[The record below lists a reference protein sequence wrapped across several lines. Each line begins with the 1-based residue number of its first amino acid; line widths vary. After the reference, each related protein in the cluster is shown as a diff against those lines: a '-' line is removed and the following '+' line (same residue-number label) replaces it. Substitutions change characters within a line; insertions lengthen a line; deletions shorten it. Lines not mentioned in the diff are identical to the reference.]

1 MARAIGAPMLD
12 GRAGWLA
19 SAFLVFAALLAGCS
33 PALDWREVRV
43 EGRDAFVLLP
53 CKPAA
58 HARQVRLAEGDVKLT
73 LQACQAAGMT
83 WGLASSDVTDPGRV
97 GAALHALREAFAGNL
112 GTSPGEALPLRVT
125 GATPQP
131 QSGRAAYAGRRADGQ
146 PLQAQV
152 AVFSRGTVVYQATVL
167 GERLSAEAVDTFFS
181 SLKLGGGDHGG

>member
-1 MARAIGAPMLD
+1 MACATCALTVD
-12 GRAGWLA
+12 GRAGRLA
-19 SAFLVFAALLAGCS
+19 SAFLVFAALLVGCS
-33 PALDWREVRV
+33 PALDWRDVRV

-83 WGLASSDVTDPGRV
+83 WGVASSDVTDPGRV
-97 GAALHALREAFAGNL
+97 GAALHALREASAGNL

-131 QSGRAAYAGRRADGQ
+131 QSGRAAYAGRRPDGQ

-167 GERLSAEAVDTFFS
+167 GERLSTEAVDTFFS
-181 SLKLGGGDHGG
+181 SLRLGSGDRGG

>member
-1 MARAIGAPMLD
+1 MAGAVCPTAPAVRPRSLMGMWLVL
-12 GRAGWLA
+12 LA
-19 SAFLVFAALLAGCS
+19 SLAGCS

-43 EGRDAFVLLP
+43 EDREAVLLLP

-58 HARQVRLAEGDVKLT
+58 HARQVRLGEGPVKLT

-83 WGLASSDVTDPGRV
+83 WGVASADVGDPGRV
-97 GAALHALREAFAGNL
+97 AAALEALRASSAGNL
-112 GTSPGEALPLRVT
+112 GSQPGASLPLQVA

-131 QSGRAAYAGRRADGQ
+131 GSGRAAYVGRRPDGQ

-167 GERLSAEAVDTFFS
+167 GERLSAEAAETFFG
-181 SLKLGGGDHGG
+181 SLKLGGGGRGG

>member
-1 MARAIGAPMLD
+1 MWLTF
-12 GRAGWLA
+12 LA
-19 SAFLVFAALLAGCS
+19 SLAGCS

-43 EGRDAFVLLP
+43 EDREAVLLLP

-58 HARQVRLAEGDVKLT
+58 HARQVRLGEEQVKLT

-83 WGLASSDVTDPGRV
+83 WGVASADVGDPGRV
-97 GAALHALREAFAGNL
+97 AAALEALRASSAGNL
-112 GTSPGEALPLRVT
+112 GAQPGAALPLQVV

-131 QSGRAAYAGRRADGQ
+131 GSGRAAYAGQRPDGQ

-167 GERLSAEAVDTFFS
+167 GERLSVEAAETFFG
-181 SLKLGGGDHGG
+181 SLKLWGGGHGG